1 MPAIEVPMQLSFFS
15 GFNTKALRN
24 RSPELE
30 SCFTATCCKM
40 KRLSSITG
48 SSRILISVLPWL
60 REFQFTKRHLNN
72 LKSIAE
78 AVDSWQLQES
88 WCNCICNLSCRLLHY
103 SGMTQLW
110 QSVPLTG

>member
-30 SCFTATCCKM
+30 SCFTATCCKGM

-60 REFQFTKRHLNN
+60 REFQFTIRRLDH

-88 WCNCICNLSCRLLHY
+88 W
-103 SGMTQLW
+103 
-110 QSVPLTG
+110 